1 MSFNLLEYFDKRI
14 PRKVLEYAAERDCP
28 PDAIV
33 KFKPSAESGSY
44 YALCDIDSG
53 KEWVEIIRQHENEV
67 TIAYAYPIQTASQ
80 RIALGARYET
90 ALELPFIPVI
100 PAELPLIYNFRFHH
114 ERINRQSLISCRASN
129 IEEYYRS
136 MVVNYLMRLDEF
148 ELTGISLDCQEGFH
162 SFRVV
167 IERDLDTHTYSATM
181 MSADR
186 LKDQTAIAYSEEL
199 GHLDQAFFEKIYGFC
214 INYGK
219 ACLKEDANHVIEFEE
234 FVKQKR
240 PFHDI
245 LNYLN
250 N

>member
-1 MSFNLLEYFDKRI
+1 MSFNVLEYFDKRI

-28 PDAIV
+28 PDVIV
-33 KFKPSAESGSY
+33 KFKPSAESGPY
-44 YALCDIDSG
+44 YALCMIDKG
-53 KEWVEIIRQHENEV
+53 IDWVEIIHERMSEITV
-67 TIAYAYPIQTASQ
+67 AYAYPIQTASQ

-136 MVVNYLMRLDEF
+136 MIVNYLMRLDEF
-148 ELTGISLDCQEGFH
+148 ELTGISLDRQEGFH

-167 IERDLDTHTYSATM
+167 IEKDLDTHTYSATM

-186 LKDQTAIAYSEEL
+186 LKDQTKIAYSEEL

-214 INYGK
+214 IDYGK
-219 ACLKEDANHVIEFEE
+219 ACLKEDVNHTIELEGLI
-234 FVKQKR
+234 KQKR
-240 PFHDI
+240 PFQEI
-245 LNYLN
+245 LNYFN
-250 N
+250 D